1 MLPKIAF
8 GHKKT
13 AFSQAPKP
21 QTAFLRSQPDSAH
34 RFFSSLLGCTQR
46 SERITSSNLTKYHGQ
61 SELDRT
67 QRLTLLP
74 KQCWRINAFDRM
86 VTHYS

>member
-34 RFFSSLLGCTQR
+34 RFFSSLLEQHQQGAVSQVQSTLDQPDDLFLA
-46 SERITSSNLTKYHGQ
+46 EDHGQ
-61 SELDRT
+61 
-67 QRLTLLP
+67 LLR
-74 KQCWRINAFDRM
+74 CSHER
-86 VTHYS
+86 

>member
-34 RFFSSLLGCTQR
+34 RFFSSLLKQV
-46 SERITSSNLTKYHGQ
+46 NLEPARDYNVVAV
-61 SELDRT
+61 S
-67 QRLTLLP
+67 
-74 KQCWRINAFDRM
+74 INPAE
-86 VTHYS
+86 TPAIAAS